1 MRKGDLCLRD
11 LGYFDLGDL
20 QAIHDKEAYYIS
32 RLKLNTRIY
41 IKNPKPEY
49 FKNGTLKKQTEYI
62 QLDMAQIMKEL
73 EPGETMEISEAY
85 IGQNQKLPTRVIIHR
100 LTNDQTET
108 RLKNQAVREKKKG
121 IVMKD
126 KSKQSHGDECL
137 YHEYIT
143 KRSTD

>member
-1 MRKGDLCLRD
+1 LR
-11 LGYFDLGDL
+11 DL
-20 QAIHDKEAYYIS
+20 QAIHKLSAFYIS

-41 IKNPKPEY
+41 VKNPEPKY

-73 EPGETMEISEAY
+73 GLGETIEISEAY
-85 IGQNQKLPTRVIIHR
+85 IGQIQKLPTRVIIHR

-121 IVMKD
+121 VVMKE
-126 KSKQSHGDECL
+126 KSKRLRG
-137 YHEYIT
+137 
-143 KRSTD
+143 